1 MDKHEA
7 SAKATAIMQLQASQP
22 SASSYGSV
30 PLFYMCVFLSLLAM
44 SLLALK
50 LMLQRQASSTS
61 RLPPSTRRIVHG
73 LDVAMYILAW
83 YAMSITMT
91 LFNKWFIKVWR
102 GGFSFVFTIG
112 CVHMTVKSIL
122 SRIVHWRHRRS
133 IAPIASVNYW
143 RLCVP
148 IGLFTGADIVMS
160 NMSLEYITV
169 SFFTI
174 VKSGGNVWN
183 LLFSILLG
191 LQKPTVPLLVVVVVI
206 CFGIG
211 LASYGTIHFVLFGF
225 LLVLFASILGTLR
238 WVLTQ
243 FLMHRMD
250 ASQNKAL
257 SVVYHIAPMS
267 ALSLLPIAL
276 LVEGKALSQSVF
288 VQTPALWGECILFL
302 IAGGILSFLLIYVEV
317 ELVKKTSALS
327 LGIAGNLKDVMQ
339 ILMAMLVFHDQL
351 SAINAAGLCIA
362 TLGLM
367 SYSYLKATA
376 AASKAEAGTS
386 PPPPIVMDEYVI
398 VAQVE
403 KDRPEDYNDDDE
415 LEPHET

>member
-250 ASQNKAL
+250 ASQNNPFCGLPHCPHECAL
-257 SVVYHIAPMS
+257 VAADCAP
-267 ALSLLPIAL
+267 P
-276 LVEGKALSQSVF
+276 
-288 VQTPALWGECILFL
+288 LWGECILFL